1 MGIAVYLKDIGSGSA
16 ITQALSRG
24 DAHALMREVLEGRTS
39 AAESGAFVM
48 AMRLRGTTLD
58 ELSGF
63 LGAAQTHCLQVRSHE
78 PVVVVPSYGG
88 SFTLP
93 NLTPLLA
100 MWLAREG
107 VRVLVH
113 GPMADAARVTS
124 ADILKDL
131 GMPPAMN
138 AADVARA
145 WARREPAFLPTR
157 VLCAPLQ
164 VLMDLRRLLGVRGPG
179 HLVAKMLNPVLGAP
193 ALRLLSHTRPE
204 LGNLMT
210 AWAESDA
217 TDAMLLPSTEGEPV
231 ADPRRQPRI
240 DTWLAG
246 RWRADLST
254 AAQTGPLAELP
265 LLPSGTG
272 AATTALYVQE
282 VISGMRPVP
291 PPLARQA
298 AMIVAAVSALR
309 MRPDALAPAAA

>member
-1 MGIAVYLKDIGSGSA
+1 
-16 ITQALSRG
+16 
-24 DAHALMREVLEGRTS
+24 
-39 AAESGAFVM
+39 
-48 AMRLRGTTLD
+48 
-58 ELSGF
+58 
-63 LGAAQTHCLQVRSHE
+63 
-78 PVVVVPSYGG
+78 
-88 SFTLP
+88 
-93 NLTPLLA
+93 
-100 MWLAREG
+100 
-107 VRVLVH
+107 
-113 GPMADAARVTS
+113 
-124 ADILKDL
+124 
-131 GMPPAMN
+131 
-138 AADVARA
+138 
-145 WARREPAFLPTR
+145 
-157 VLCAPLQ
+157 
-164 VLMDLRRLLGVRGPG
+164 
-179 HLVAKMLNPVLGAP
+179 
-193 ALRLLSHTRPE
+193 
-204 LGNLMT
+204 MT

>member
-1 MGIAVYLKDIGSGSA
+1 MS
-16 ITQALSRG
+16 
-24 DAHALMREVLEGRTS
+24 
-39 AAESGAFVM
+39 
-48 AMRLRGTTLD
+48 
-58 ELSGF
+58 
-63 LGAAQTHCLQVRSHE
+63 
-78 PVVVVPSYGG
+78 VVVVPSYGG

-179 HLVAKMLNPVLGAP
+179 HLVAKMLNPVLGTP
-193 ALRLLSHTRPE
+193 ALRPH
-204 LGNLMT
+204 
-210 AWAESDA
+210 
-217 TDAMLLPSTEGEPV
+217 
-231 ADPRRQPRI
+231 
-240 DTWLAG
+240 
-246 RWRADLST
+246 
-254 AAQTGPLAELP
+254 
-265 LLPSGTG
+265 
-272 AATTALYVQE
+272 
-282 VISGMRPVP
+282 P
-291 PPLARQA
+291 P
-298 AMIVAAVSALR
+298 
-309 MRPDALAPAAA
+309 